1 MQNLQGKTA
10 FITGGASG
18 IGFSMARAFGAA
30 GMNVMLA
37 DINEEDLGHAVNE
50 LKERQIKVAGVRCDV
65 ADRKSLEQAADETV
79 AAFGKVHVVCNNA
92 GVGAGG
98 AIGTLKPGDWDWTIA
113 VNLMGV
119 VYGTEAF
126 LPHIRAHGE
135 GGHFVNTA
143 SMAGLISI
151 PGMEPYTAS
160 KYAVVGMSEGWAG
173 QLAPENIGVSV
184 LCPGSVRTRIHE
196 SARAR
201 QDRFGPAADER
212 DPERVE
218 AAKQLILGGLDPE
231 RVGARV
237 VEAVQAGELY
247 IFTHPDMAPLFT
259 ERARNIEAAFARASE
274 SPALAGATYKTP
286 DQIKVFD

>member
-1 MQNLQGKTA
+1 MKDLAGKTA
-10 FITGGASG
+10 FVTGGASG
-18 IGFSMARAFGAA
+18 IGLSMARAFGAA
-30 GMNVMLA
+30 GMNVMLG
-37 DINEEDLGHAVNE
+37 DINEDDLATAVAE
-50 LKERQIKVAGVRCDV
+50 LKERQIRAAGIRCDV
-65 ADRKSLEQAADETV
+65 AERKSVERAAEETV
-79 AAFGKVHVVCNNA
+79 ATFGKVHVVCNNA

-98 AIGTLKPGDWDWTIA
+98 AIGTMKPGDWDWTIA

-160 KYAVVGMSEGWAG
+160 KYAVVGMSEGWHA
-173 QLAPENIGVSV
+173 QLAPESIGVSV
-184 LCPGSVRTRIHE
+184 LCPGFVRTRIHE

-201 QDRFGPAADER
+201 QEKFGPAADDR

-218 AAKQLILGGLDPE
+218 AAKQLILGGLDPD

-247 IFTHPDMAPLFT
+247 IFTHPDMAPLFA
-259 ERARNIEAAFARASE
+259 ERARNIEAAFVHAAE
-274 SPALAGATYKTP
+274 SPALAGSGYKTP
-286 DQIKVFD
+286 GEIKVFD